1 MGPDGD
7 PLPFENDDEVM
18 EFLETA
24 SVIGRTDIGTGI
36 HRFKKLTLEK
46 SGVRAH
52 AIFRDVD
59 ITERDARVGGRYY
72 RVFRDSYRFE
82 CAAYELGRLIGIL
95 NIPPVVL
102 RRIRR
107 TDGGL
112 QLWIEDVRDEDDET
126 FKPPDAM
133 AWVRQIQRDDPIR

>member
-1 MGPDGD
+1 M
-7 PLPFENDDEVM
+7 
-18 EFLETA
+18 
-24 SVIGRTDIGTGI
+24 
-36 HRFKKLTLEK
+36 
-46 SGVRAH
+46 
-52 AIFRDVD
+52 D

-107 TDGGL
+107 TDGSL

-133 AWVRQIQRDDPIR
+133 AWVRQIREMILFDNLDLQRRPQSGKHSRDS